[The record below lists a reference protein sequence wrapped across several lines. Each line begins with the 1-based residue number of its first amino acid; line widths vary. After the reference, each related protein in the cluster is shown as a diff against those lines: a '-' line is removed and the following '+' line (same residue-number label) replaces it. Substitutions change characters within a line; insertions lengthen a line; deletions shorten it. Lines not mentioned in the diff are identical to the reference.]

1 MFPSLPLLLP
11 LFVHYIIE
19 KEEERES
26 KATNQLIVMGW
37 ILALR
42 IVVLRHASSK
52 TNCSGQDTPAYSVK
66 NMCTYFVVHNLCGKI
81 FVGICIWV
89 QKSFFYTESSSK
101 NRPHMLSHTQY
112 TAHIKWVPFLFL
124 RRNPL
129 TACKDIRILPHCP
142 LALKLDSRLLGI

>member
-1 MFPSLPLLLP
+1 MTTRQILVTIKTMDDMFPSLPLLLP

-66 NMCTYFVVHNLCGKI
+66 NMCTYTLLCTIYAAKYSSASVSGYRRVFFTQNLHPKIDPTCCHIHN
-81 FVGICIWV
+81 
-89 QKSFFYTESSSK
+89 T
-101 NRPHMLSHTQY
+101 
-112 TAHIKWVPFLFL
+112 
-124 RRNPL
+124 PL
-129 TACKDIRILPHCP
+129 TSNGCLSFSFAVIH
-142 LALKLDSRLLGI
+142 